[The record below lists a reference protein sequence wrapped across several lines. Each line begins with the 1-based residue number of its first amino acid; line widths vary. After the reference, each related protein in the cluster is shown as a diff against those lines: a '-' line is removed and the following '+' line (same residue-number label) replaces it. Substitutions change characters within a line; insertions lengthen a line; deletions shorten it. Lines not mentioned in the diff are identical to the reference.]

1 MILALLLGACS
12 AKADDPASEPQTQN
26 SAEAVPS
33 EASTDSSERN
43 TEEKEQVTE
52 ILLQFGD
59 TKLTAVLDNSE
70 TSRAFLKLLPLTLEM
85 RRYADR
91 EYYAAIDELPEDGEH
106 IPDFENGDV
115 TYYTVGKSLA
125 IFFGNSENS
134 NQGDLIRM
142 GRITSDLSL
151 FEAIGDSVT
160 VTITAA
166 ESEETAETMGYDFE
180 QFSNVNITGIDIHS
194 LTKEELA
201 VLYAQARYCQA
212 MTDADIDTM
221 RELVSED
228 MVFTH
233 MSGMQQTREEYFA
246 DVADG
251 SLNYFTIGIA
261 DPVIKVDGDKA
272 QITYTSVLN
281 ANAYGARG
289 TYRMK
294 GTHRYEKR
302 DGAWIAVN
310 R

>member
-1 MILALLLGACS
+1 MKKAILFTVIMSVTLLLNGCS
-12 AKADDPASEPQTQN
+12 TKSDESVSESQPEST
-26 SAEAVPS
+26 AEAGS
-33 EASTDSSERN
+33 SKASTI
-43 TEEKEQVTE
+43 T
-52 ILLQFGD
+52 
-59 TKLTAVLDNSE
+59 TAQN
-70 TSRAFLKLLPLTLEM
+70 
-85 RRYADR
+85 
-91 EYYAAIDELPEDGEH
+91 
-106 IPDFENGDV
+106 
-115 TYYTVGKSLA
+115 
-125 IFFGNSENS
+125 
-134 NQGDLIRM
+134 
-142 GRITSDLSL
+142 
-151 FEAIGDSVT
+151 
-160 VTITAA
+160 
-166 ESEETAETMGYDFE
+166 EETAETMKYDFK
-180 QFSNVNITGIDIHS
+180 QFSNVNITGIDLSS
-194 LTKEELA
+194 LNEEEMA

-233 MSGMQQTREEYFA
+233 MSGRQQTREEYFA

-294 GTHRYEKR
+294 GTHHYEKR